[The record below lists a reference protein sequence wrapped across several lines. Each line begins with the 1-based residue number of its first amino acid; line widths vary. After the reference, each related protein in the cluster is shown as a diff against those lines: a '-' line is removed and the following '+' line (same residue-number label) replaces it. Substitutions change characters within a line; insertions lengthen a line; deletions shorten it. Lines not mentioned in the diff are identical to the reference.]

1 VSRVAYLDPV
11 GGLAGDMLLA
21 ALLDAGAP
29 RVALDD
35 AVHALGLRDVGID
48 VSAVAPSG
56 MVASHVDVSTGAGR
70 GRSAAE
76 MRSIVEHA
84 ELPAGVRE
92 RSLEA
97 IDRLIDAEC
106 AVHGSDPATLI
117 LHELGGDDT
126 LVDICGVF
134 ALLHALGVDRVVCG
148 PLPMGRGVVD
158 GDHGPLP
165 APAPAT
171 FELLKGVPVVG
182 VATPGELVT
191 PTGATIAVTAA
202 DVFGELP
209 AMTVDAVGV
218 GAGTREHADRPNV
231 VRVVLGEAAAE
242 SDPGLSEVVV
252 LEANVDDLLPEIVP
266 DVIEACLA
274 AGAIDGWTAPIQMK
288 KGRPGLLL
296 SVLGRPDDERR
307 LAETL
312 LRHSSTLGVRV
323 RRQARYEL
331 DRAIR
336 EVRVDGRPIRVK
348 IGLLDGDV
356 VNVAPE
362 HDDCAEVAAATG
374 RPVKQVWAEA
384 LAAATAVPEGSD
396 DLAR

>member
-1 VSRVAYLDPV
+1 
-11 GGLAGDMLLA
+11 MLLA
-21 ALLDAGAP
+21 ALLNAGAP
-29 RVALDD
+29 RAALDD
-35 AVHALGLRDVGID
+35 AVEALGLHDVRID
-48 VSAVAPSG
+48 VRAAAPLGLVAT
-56 MVASHVDVSTGAGR
+56 HVDVSTSVGR
-70 GRSAAE
+70 GRPAAE
-76 MRSIVEHA
+76 MRAIVERA
-84 ELPAGVRE
+84 DLPEAVRA

-97 IDRLIDAEC
+97 LDRLSEAE
-106 AVHGSDPATLI
+106 AAIHGDEPATVV

-126 LVDICGVF
+126 LVDICGAF
-134 ALLHALGVDRVVCG
+134 ALLHALDIDRVVCA
-148 PLPMGRGVVD
+148 PLPMGRGLVD

-165 APAPAT
+165 VPAPAT
-171 FELLKGVPVVG
+171 FALLRGVPVFG

-191 PTGATIAVTAA
+191 PTGAAIVVTAA
-202 DVFGELP
+202 DAFGELP
-209 AMTVDAVGV
+209 ALSVEAVGV
-218 GAGTREHADRPNV
+218 GAGTREHADRPNI
-231 VRVVLGEAAAE
+231 VRVVIGEAAVE
-242 SDPGLSEVVV
+242 LDHELSEVVV
-252 LEANVDDLLPEIVP
+252 LEANVDDLLPELVP

-274 AGAIDGWTAPIQMK
+274 AGAIDAWTMPIQMK

-296 SVLGRPDDERR
+296 GVLGRPGDERR

-323 RRQARYEL
+323 RRHARYEL

-336 EVRVDGRPIRVK
+336 EVHVDGRPIRVK

-374 RPVKQVWAEA
+374 RPVKQIWAEA
-384 LAAATAVPEGSD
+384 LAAATAAIPEGSD